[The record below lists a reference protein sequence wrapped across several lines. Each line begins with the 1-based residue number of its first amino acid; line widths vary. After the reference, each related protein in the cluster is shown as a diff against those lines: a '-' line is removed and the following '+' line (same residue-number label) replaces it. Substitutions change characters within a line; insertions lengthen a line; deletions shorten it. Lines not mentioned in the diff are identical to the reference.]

1 MLSLDAVKLETQVR
15 AWAIASKAVFGRL
28 SISKEQA
35 GMVRA
40 GNLIGAMVLANAIAA
55 AGCVTLPSERAEAPA
70 LPSIWRDAPQAAAL
84 PVTDWWRGFNDPMLN
99 QLVSEA
105 LSEGPNVQLAV
116 SRVREAR
123 ALSYSTIT
131 SFLPELIATGSGRYQ
146 RFVEGPVPTGVDRE
160 SMSGAY
166 GAQVSWELP
175 LFAVGA
181 TAVGARA
188 GVQSALAD
196 LRGARVTLAGDV
208 AQAYV
213 DLRAAQAS
221 RAALQRSVE
230 SADELARI
238 LATSASAGFASEAE
252 AADARRLAESA
263 RARLPGLVI
272 EERRA
277 ENVLAVLRG
286 RAPGTE
292 AQATQA
298 VLNSQ
303 NAPVPHLELTSAPA
317 APADLLRLRPDVA
330 QAEAQTL
337 IAAAQLGAARADLL
351 PRLNLTGSI
360 NVTDA
365 LIGNPTGAGVT
376 LASATPIISIPLFD
390 WGRRFAVSRQRDA
403 QFEQSLIQYRQ
414 IVTGAVAEA
423 SNALVSLEQGRQ
435 RLTSARAAEAAAQ
448 ATLRGSRAAYS
459 AGIQSL
465 ADRLRSEQQLIDAS
479 LTRIDAEAQSARA
492 AIATYRAFGGGPA
505 LAPEVARR

>member
-1 MLSLDAVKLETQVR
+1 MAAAGSFIR
-15 AWAIASKAVFGRL
+15 AALTAAALAS
-28 SISKEQA
+28 
-35 GMVRA
+35 
-40 GNLIGAMVLANAIAA
+40 A
-55 AGCVTLPSERAEAPA
+55 AGCVTMPGERAEAPP
-70 LPSIWRDAPQAAAL
+70 LPSAWRDAPQGAEL
-84 PVTDWWRGFNDPMLN
+84 PVTDWWQGFNDPALN
-99 QLVSEA
+99 QLVVEA

-123 ALSYSTIT
+123 ALSYSTVT
-131 SFLPELIATGSGRYQ
+131 QFLPQLTATGRGQYQ
-146 RFVEGPVPTGVDRE
+146 RFVEGPVPAGVDRE
-160 SMSGAY
+160 SMSGSY

-175 LFAVGA
+175 LFAIGA
-181 TAVGARA
+181 TTIGARA
-188 GVQSALAD
+188 NTQGALAD
-196 LRGARVTLAGDV
+196 LRGARVTLAADV

-230 SADELARI
+230 TSDELARI
-238 LATSASAGFASEAE
+238 LATSAGAGFASEAD
-252 AADARRLAESA
+252 AADARRLAEST

-292 AQATQA
+292 DGQTQSVLATE
-298 VLNSQ
+298 

-330 QAEAQTL
+330 RAEAQTL

-351 PRLNLTGSI
+351 PRLNLTGAI

-365 LIGNPTGAGVT
+365 LIGNPGGAGLTLATGAP
-376 LASATPIISIPLFD
+376 LISMPLFD
-390 WGRRFAVSRQRDA
+390 WGQRFAVSRQRDA
-403 QFEQSLIQYRQ
+403 QFDQSLIRYRQ
-414 IVTGAVAEA
+414 TVTQAIAEA
-423 SNALVSLEQGRQ
+423 SNALVSLDQGRL
-435 RLTSARAAEAAAQ
+435 RLNSARAAEAAAET
-448 ATLRGSRAAYS
+448 AARGSRAAFE

-465 ADRLRSEQQLIDAS
+465 ADRLRSEQQLIDAN
-479 LTRIDAEAQSARA
+479 LTRITAEQQSASA

-505 LAPEVARR
+505 VAPEVVRR

>member
-1 MLSLDAVKLETQVR
+1 MAAV
-15 AWAIASKAVFGRL
+15 
-28 SISKEQA
+28 
-35 GMVRA
+35 
-40 GNLIGAMVLANAIAA
+40 GNLFRGVALAGALASA
-55 AGCVTLPSERAEAPA
+55 AGCVTMPSERAEAPP
-70 LPSIWRDAPQAAAL
+70 LPSAWRDAPQGAEL
-84 PVTDWWRGFNDPMLN
+84 PVADWWQGFNDPALN
-99 QLVSEA
+99 QFVVEA
-105 LSEGPNVQLAV
+105 LSEGPDVQLAV

-131 SFLPELIATGSGRYQ
+131 QFLPQLTATGSGQYQ
-146 RFVEGPVPTGVDRE
+146 RIVEGDVPVGTERE

-175 LFAVGA
+175 LFGIGA
-181 TAVGARA
+181 TTVGARA
-188 GVQSALAD
+188 NTQVALAD
-196 LRGARVTLAGDV
+196 LRGARVTLAADV

-221 RAALQRSVE
+221 RAALIRSVA

-238 LATSASAGFASEAE
+238 LATSAGAGFASEAD
-252 AADARRLAESA
+252 AADARRLAEST

-286 RAPGTE
+286 KAPGTE
-292 AQATQA
+292 TAEVQA
-298 VLNSQ
+298 VLSTE

-330 QAEAQTL
+330 RAEAQTL
-337 IAAAQLGAARADLL
+337 VAAAQLGAARADLL
-351 PRLNLTGSI
+351 PRINLTGSI

-365 LIGNPTGAGVT
+365 LIGNPTGAGLT
-376 LASATPIISIPLFD
+376 LASASPIISMPLFD
-390 WGRRFAVSRQRDA
+390 WGQRFAVSRQRDA
-403 QFEQSLIQYRQ
+403 QFDQSLIQYRQ
-414 IVTGAVAEA
+414 TVTQAVAEA

-435 RLTSARAAEAAAQ
+435 RLNAARAAEEAAEITA
-448 ATLRGSRAAYS
+448 RGSRAAYS

-479 LTRIDAEAQSARA
+479 LTRITAEQQAASA

-505 LAPEVARR
+505 VAPEVIARR

>member
-1 MLSLDAVKLETQVR
+1 MAAV
-15 AWAIASKAVFGRL
+15 
-28 SISKEQA
+28 
-35 GMVRA
+35 
-40 GNLIGAMVLANAIAA
+40 GNLIRAVALSSALAAG
-55 AGCVTLPSERAEAPA
+55 GCVTMPSERAEAPP
-70 LPSIWRDAPQAAAL
+70 LPSVWRAAPQGAEQ
-84 PVTDWWRGFNDPMLN
+84 PVTDWWQGFNDPALN
-99 QLVSEA
+99 QLVTEA
-105 LSEGPNVQLAV
+105 LSEGPSVQLAV

-131 SFLPELIATGSGRYQ
+131 QFLPQLTATGSGQYQ
-146 RFVEGPVPTGVDRE
+146 RFVEGPVPAGVDRE

-166 GAQVSWELP
+166 GAQASWELP
-175 LFAVGA
+175 LFAIGA
-181 TAVGARA
+181 TSVGARA
-188 GVQSALAD
+188 NTQSALAD
-196 LRGARVTLAGDV
+196 LRGARVTLAADV

-238 LATSASAGFASEAE
+238 LATSAGAGFASEAD
-252 AADARRLAESA
+252 AADARRQAEST
-263 RARLPGLVI
+263 RARLPGLII

-292 AQATQA
+292 PAETQS
-298 VLNSQ
+298 VLSAE
-303 NAPVPHLELTSAPA
+303 NAPVPHLELASAPA

-330 QAEAQTL
+330 RAEAQTL
-337 IAAAQLGAARADLL
+337 VAAAQLGAARADLL

-365 LIGNPTGAGVT
+365 LIGNPAGTGVT
-376 LASATPIISIPLFD
+376 LATGTPFISMPLFD
-390 WGRRFAVSRQRDA
+390 WGQRFAVSRQRSA
-403 QFEQSLIQYRQ
+403 QFDQSLIQYRQ
-414 IVTGAVAEA
+414 TVTQAVAEA
-423 SNALVSLEQGRQ
+423 SNALVSLDQGRL
-435 RLTSARAAEAAAQ
+435 RLASARAAESAAETTA
-448 ATLRGSRAAYS
+448 RGSRAAFQ

-479 LTRIDAEAQSARA
+479 LTRITAEQQSANA

-505 LAPEVARR
+505 VAPEVRRR